1 MNYNFT
7 ATDLSVM
14 DYNFTATGSINGP
27 VLAAVFAVEA
37 VVGSIANIIV
47 LSITLYQ
54 RKSFKQPST
63 IFFTSLILSNLLDAL
78 VYLPM
83 TTVATGA
90 EEWILGSTFEQRRA
104 TCVFSGIIFWLI
116 LYVTLGVLAAISFDK
131 CLFIVKP
138 YFYKRFM
145 KPWVALTIT
154 VALWMIIALI
164 FILTLFVFG
173 EYDYRFEYGPCYITF
188 EKNIGYVLFRMAT
201 LLFFIIIIIVTSI
214 WTFCFTRR
222 FIRGQSAIA
231 GESVYHL
238 KKMKLFGIF
247 GSMLLSYGI
256 CYGLSF
262 TIGIISVA
270 VTFPDEVRATSM
282 VVFQF
287 NIIATP
293 LIQSYFRPDIVNS
306 LKSFKNFV
314 CNQIKK
320 LRHSPTLSS
329 PT

>member
-1 MNYNFT
+1 MDFNFPALNFDNFT
-7 ATDLSVM
+7 G
-14 DYNFTATGSINGP
+14 TGRINGP
-27 VLAAVFAVEA
+27 ILAAVFAVEA
-37 VVGSIANIIV
+37 VVGFIANIIV

-90 EEWILGSTFEQRRA
+90 EEWIFGSTFEQRKA
-104 TCVFSGIIFWLI
+104 TCIFSGIIFWFI
-116 LYVTLGVLAAISFDK
+116 LYIITAMLASISLDK

-145 KPWVALTIT
+145 KPWVALIIT
-154 VALWMIIALI
+154 VLPWIITTLI
-164 FILTLFVFG
+164 MTLPLVGFG
-173 EYDYRFEYGPCYITF
+173 EYGYHFAYGPCYATF
-188 EKNIGYVLFRMAT
+188 EKNIGFVIFRFAT
-201 LLFFIIIIIVTSI
+201 LFIFIIVIIVTSI

-222 FIRGQSAIA
+222 FIRDQSAIA
-231 GESVYHL
+231 GESVYHV

-247 GSMLLSYGI
+247 GSMLLAYGI
-256 CYGLSF
+256 CYGASF
-262 TIGIISVA
+262 IVGTISLT
-270 VTFPDEVRATSM
+270 VTFSEEAHAAG
-282 VVFQF
+282 VFILHL

-306 LKSFKNFV
+306 LKCFKNFV
-314 CNQIKK
+314 CTQIKK
-320 LRHSPTLSS
+320 LRYSPPSS
-329 PT
+329 A

>member
-1 MNYNFT
+1 MDYNLT
-7 ATDLSVM
+7 ATDLTEI

-37 VVGSIANIIV
+37 VVGFIANIIV

-54 RKSFKQPST
+54 RKPFKQPST
-63 IFFTSLILSNLLDAL
+63 IFFTSLIISNLLDAL

-104 TCVFSGIIFWLI
+104 TCMFSGIILWLI
-116 LYVTLGVLAAISFDK
+116 LYVTIGVLAAISFDK
-131 CLFIVKP
+131 CLFIVKL

-145 KPWVALTIT
+145 KPWVALIIT

-164 FILTLFVFG
+164 FTLPLVGFG
-173 EYDYRFEYGPCYITF
+173 EYDYYFDYGPCYITY
-188 EKNIGYVLFRMAT
+188 EESIGYILFHMAT
-201 LLFFIIIIIVTSI
+201 VLSFIIIIIVTSI
-214 WTFCFTRR
+214 WTFCFTCR
-222 FIRGQSAIA
+222 FISDQSAIA

-247 GSMLLSYGI
+247 GSMLLAYGI
-256 CYGLSF
+256 CYGLSII
-262 TIGIISVA
+262 IGIISLA
-270 VTFPDEVRATSM
+270 VTFPVEVHATSM
-282 VVFQF
+282 VVFQL

-293 LIQSYFRPDIVNS
+293 LIQLYFRPDIVNS

-314 CNQIKK
+314 CTQIKK
-320 LRHSPTLSS
+320 LRYLPSS

>member
-7 ATDLSVM
+7 V
-14 DYNFTATGSINGP
+14 TGSINGP

-63 IFFTSLILSNLLDAL
+63 IFFTSLIISNLLDAL

-104 TCVFSGIIFWLI
+104 TCVFSGIIFWLL

-145 KPWVALTIT
+145 KPWVALIIT

-164 FILTLFVFG
+164 FTLPLLGFG
-173 EYDYRFEYGPCYITF
+173 EYDYRFEYGPCYIKF
-188 EKNIGYVLFRMAT
+188 ENNIGYLLFHMAT

-222 FIRGQSAIA
+222 FISDQSAIA
-231 GESVYHL
+231 GESVYHYFE
-238 KKMKLFGIF
+238 KNE
-247 GSMLLSYGI
+247 
-256 CYGLSF
+256 
-262 TIGIISVA
+262 
-270 VTFPDEVRATSM
+270 TFW
-282 VVFQF
+282 
-287 NIIATP
+287 NIWI
-293 LIQSYFRPDIVNS
+293 
-306 LKSFKNFV
+306 
-314 CNQIKK
+314 
-320 LRHSPTLSS
+320 
-329 PT
+329 

>member
-1 MNYNFT
+1 MDYNFT
-7 ATDLSVM
+7 PTDLA
-14 DYNFTATGSINGP
+14 DIDNFTATGSINGP

-37 VVGSIANIIV
+37 VVGFIANIIV
-47 LSITLYQ
+47 LSITLYK

-104 TCVFSGIIFWLI
+104 TCVFSGTINWFIIFI
-116 LYVTLGVLAAISFDK
+116 TTAVLAAISFDK

-145 KPWVALTIT
+145 KPWVALIIT
-154 VALWMIIALI
+154 VTLWMIIALI
-164 FILTLFVFG
+164 FTMPLLGFG
-173 EYDYRFEYGPCYITF
+173 EYDYYFEFGLCFVTF
-188 EKNIGYVLFRMAT
+188 QKNRGFMFFCIVT
-201 LLFFIIIIIVTSI
+201 LLTFIIIIIVTSI

-222 FIRGQSAIA
+222 FISDQSAIA
-231 GESVYHL
+231 GESVYHV

-247 GSMLLSYGI
+247 GSMLLAYGI

-270 VTFPDEVRATSM
+270 VTFPHEVYATNM
-282 VVFQF
+282 FVFQL

-306 LKSFKNFV
+306 LKSFKNFF
-314 CNQIKK
+314 CTQIKK
-320 LRHSPTLSS
+320 LR
-329 PT
+329 